1 MRGQRSLT
9 MAILLIALL
18 ALLAL
23 ASCQTAPVAVDTSAP
38 PTPTPTPTVPPLPD
52 PKTDPLGA
60 LQYSSK
66 SDLVHSMGFTMAMS
80 MTLQPADDAATT
92 ALGDVVLAA
101 LQNANMTGTGVIEI
115 TDKATGQANM
125 QMAMNVNAAGQE
137 IKVETIVLDGKAWS
151 RVGDGQW
158 TEGDVK
164 DAQNS
169 VPGGMD
175 PMGMERRLKDAVN
188 VEYVGEEER
197 DGQSEHHLRY
207 TLDPGAVDLV
217 TVFGSTGIP
226 AEQINPFLKDAS
238 ISVDT
243 WLGANDLLPRYQD
256 MAMAFNLPGTAFGIG
271 DANLRMLM
279 DITMAYTNINEPVT
293 IEAPVTQ

>member
-1 MRGQRSLT
+1 
-9 MAILLIALL
+9 
-18 ALLAL
+18 
-23 ASCQTAPVAVDTSAP
+23 
-38 PTPTPTPTVPPLPD
+38 
-52 PKTDPLGA
+52 
-60 LQYSSK
+60 
-66 SDLVHSMGFTMAMS
+66 
-80 MTLQPADDAATT
+80 
-92 ALGDVVLAA
+92 
-101 LQNANMTGTGVIEI
+101 MTGTGVIEI
-115 TDKATGQANM
+115 TDKAAGQANM

-151 RVGDGQW
+151 RLGDGQW

-175 PMGMERRLKDAVN
+175 PMVMETRLKDAVN
-188 VEYVGEEER
+188 VEYVGEEEH

-226 AEQINPFLKDAS
+226 AERINPFLKDAS
-238 ISVDT
+238 ISVNT

-256 MAMAFNLPGTAFGIG
+256 MKIAFNLPGTALGIG

-293 IEAPVTQ
+293 IEAPATQ